1 MNSSWVRTGGQP
13 GRSNQWMTLNDVTT
27 GSCATCVTA
36 ASARCDLART
46 PDDCPTRTQPELTHD
61 PGAYLGD
68 DRRALMAA
76 ADLLPFDQ
84 DRRLR
89 NRVEELV
96 AFARAR
102 KVSRVGVAFCV
113 SLIREAQRLGEILA
127 AAGLDPELVCC
138 RVGAIDLA
146 EVGLPKA
153 NPARLVASCNPV
165 GQARLLNE
173 AGVGLVAQ
181 LGLCL
186 GHDLILQEECAAP
199 VTTLVVK
206 DRALDHHPVAA
217 LRGPAAG
224 QGAAHPA

>member
-1 MNSSWVRTGGQP
+1 
-13 GRSNQWMTLNDVTT
+13 MTIPERTT

-46 PDDCPTRTQPELTHD
+46 PDDCPSRNQAELTND
-61 PGAYLGD
+61 PGAYLSA

-76 ADLLPFDQ
+76 ADQLPFDQ

-96 AFARAR
+96 AFAKAR
-102 KVSRVGVAFCV
+102 TVTRVGVAFCV

-127 AAGLDPELVCC
+127 GEGLEAELVCC
-138 RVGAIDLA
+138 RVGAIDLT

-153 NPARLVASCNPV
+153 NPAKLVASCNPV

-186 GHDLILQEECAAP
+186 GHDLILQEECMAP
-199 VTTLVVK
+199 VTTLIVK
-206 DRALDHHPVAA
+206 DRALDHHPIAA
-217 LRGPAAG
+217 LRN
-224 QGAAHPA
+224 